1 MKLYL
6 DTCALNRP
14 FDDWTQDRI
23 RLEAEA
29 VLAILGHVA
38 SGTWHLVGSE
48 MLDYEVDQSSDPD
61 RRDRVADL
69 VAMAETYVGI
79 EPAHVQRA
87 AELEALGFRPKDAF
101 HVACAESAHV
111 DVLLTTDDRFLRA
124 ASRNRLRLRVTVR
137 NPLEWLSE
145 VTRP

>member
-1 MKLYL
+1 MRVYL

-14 FDDWTQDRI
+14 FDDWAQDRI

-29 VLAILGHVA
+29 LLAILGHVA

-48 MLDYEVDQSSDPD
+48 MLEYELDHTTDLD

-69 VAMAETYVGI
+69 AGMAQSYVGLG
-79 EPAHVQRA
+79 PADVQRA
-87 AELEALGFRPKDAF
+87 TELEALGFRPKDAF
-101 HVACAESAHV
+101 HVACAERARV
-111 DVLLTTDDRFLRA
+111 DVLLTTDDRFLRT
-124 ASRNRLRLRVTVR
+124 ASRTRPRLRVAVR

-145 VTRP
+145 VSKP